1 MGKINLVGDK
11 PIWKFVLQ
19 YILIV
24 IGIMLYCFS
33 WSVFLVPAHIIGGG
47 VVGLATIVFYLTG
60 IPIGVTN
67 FAVNGILLIIGYRIL
82 GGKFGLNTII
92 GMVTASLSLILFQQ
106 ILEVQ
111 NMDCFKFENMELVTR
126 AILGGVVSGIG
137 IGICFING
145 GNSGGSDIIALIVT
159 KYRNV
164 SPGSVIL
171 IVDAFVIAST
181 LLVPDGLGVEG
192 MVYCYIVLVAFT
204 YTLDLVVEG
213 QKQTYQIT
221 IMSQLNEQ
229 IADAIGNEVKRGVT
243 LLNGWGW
250 YSKKDQKVLLVI
262 AQKKDRVE
270 IMRLVKTID
279 PNAFISVAKTQGV
292 YGKNFDTIK
301 HEL

>member
-11 PIWKFVLQ
+11 PIWRVVLQ
-19 YILIV
+19 YLLIV
-24 IGIMLYCFS
+24 IGIMMYCFS
-33 WSVFLVPAHIIGGG
+33 WSVFLVPTHIIGGG
-47 VVGLATIVFYLTG
+47 VVGLATIIFYLTG

-111 NMDCFKFENMELVTR
+111 NMDCFKFENMELVTK

-301 HEL
+301 H

>member
-1 MGKINLVGDK
+1 MNTLLSVKKRPVWKIVM
-11 PIWKFVLQ
+11 Q
-19 YILIV
+19 YLLIV
-24 IGIMLYCFS
+24 LGIMLYCFS
-33 WSVFLVPAHIIGGG
+33 WTVFLVPKHIIGGG
-47 VVGLATIVFYLTG
+47 VVGLATIVYYLTDFPMG
-60 IPIGVTN
+60 ITN
-67 FAVNGILLIIGYRIL
+67 FVVNGILLLIGYRIL

-92 GMVTASLSLILFQQ
+92 GMTTASLSLILFQQ
-106 ILEVQ
+106 VLDVN
-111 NMDCFKFENMELVTR
+111 NMEYFKFENMELFTR
-126 AILGGVVSGIG
+126 AVLGGALSGIG
-137 IGICFING
+137 IGICFVNG

-171 IVDAFVIAST
+171 VVDAIVIAGT
-181 LLVPDGLGVEG
+181 LLVPNGLGVEG
-192 MVYCYIVLVAFT
+192 MVYCYIVLITFT

-213 QKQTYQIT
+213 RKQTYQIT

-250 YSKKDQKVLLVI
+250 YTKKDQKVVLVI
-262 AQKKDRVE
+262 AQKKDKVE
-270 IMRLVKTID
+270 IMRLVKAID

-301 HEL
+301 N

>member
-1 MGKINLVGDK
+1 MNTLLSVKKRPVWKIVM
-11 PIWKFVLQ
+11 Q
-19 YILIV
+19 YLLIV
-24 IGIMLYCFS
+24 LGIMLYCFS
-33 WSVFLVPAHIIGGG
+33 WTVFLVPKHIIGGG
-47 VVGLATIVFYLTG
+47 VVGLATIVYYLTG
-60 IPIGVTN
+60 FPMGITN
-67 FAVNGILLIIGYRIL
+67 FVVNGILLLIGYRIL

-92 GMVTASLSLILFQQ
+92 GMTTASLSLILFQQ
-106 ILEVQ
+106 VLDVN
-111 NMDCFKFENMELVTR
+111 NMEYFKFENMELFTR
-126 AILGGVVSGIG
+126 AVLGGALSGIG
-137 IGICFING
+137 IGICFVNG

-171 IVDAFVIAST
+171 VVDAIVIAGT
-181 LLVPDGLGVEG
+181 LLVPNGLGVEG
-192 MVYCYIVLVAFT
+192 MVYCYIVLITFT

-213 QKQTYQIT
+213 RKQTYQIT

-250 YSKKDQKVLLVI
+250 YTKKDQKVVLVI
-262 AQKKDRVE
+262 AQKKDKVE
-270 IMRLVKTID
+270 IMRLVKAID

-301 HEL
+301 N

>member
-1 MGKINLVGDK
+1 MANLNLVTKK
-11 PIWKFVLQ
+11 PIWKIILQ
-19 YILIV
+19 YLLIV
-24 IGIMLYCFS
+24 IGIMMYCFS
-33 WSVFLVPAHIIGGG
+33 WSVFLVPSHIIGGG

-111 NMDCFKFENMELVTR
+111 NMDCFKFENMELVTK
-126 AILGGVVSGIG
+126 AILGGVVSGVG

-181 LLVPDGLGVEG
+181 LLVPDGLGLEG

-279 PNAFISVAKTQGV
+279 PNAFISIAKTQGV

-301 HEL
+301 H

>member
-1 MGKINLVGDK
+1 MNTLLSVKKRPVWKIVMQYLF
-11 PIWKFVLQ
+11 IVL
-19 YILIV
+19 
-24 IGIMLYCFS
+24 GIMLYCFS
-33 WSVFLVPAHIIGGG
+33 WTVFLVPKHIIGGG
-47 VVGLATIVFYLTG
+47 VVGLATIVYYLTG
-60 IPIGVTN
+60 FPMGITN
-67 FAVNGILLIIGYRIL
+67 FVVNGILLIIGYRIL

-92 GMVTASLSLILFQQ
+92 GMTTASLSLILFQQ
-106 ILEVQ
+106 VLEVN
-111 NMDCFKFENMELVTR
+111 NMEYFKFENMELFTR
-126 AILGGVVSGIG
+126 AVLGGALSGIG
-137 IGICFING
+137 IGICFVNG

-171 IVDAFVIAST
+171 VVDAIVIAGT
-181 LLVPDGLGVEG
+181 LLVPNGLGVEG
-192 MVYCYIVLVAFT
+192 MVYCYIVLVTFT

-213 QKQTYQIT
+213 RKQTYQIT

-250 YSKKDQKVLLVI
+250 YTKKDQKVLLVI
-262 AQKKDRVE
+262 AQKKDKVE
-270 IMRLVKTID
+270 IMRLVTAID

-301 HEL
+301 N

>member
-1 MGKINLVGDK
+1 MNTLLSVKKRPVWKIVMQYLF
-11 PIWKFVLQ
+11 IVL
-19 YILIV
+19 
-24 IGIMLYCFS
+24 GIMLYCFS
-33 WSVFLVPAHIIGGG
+33 WTVFLVPKHIIGGG
-47 VVGLATIVFYLTG
+47 VVGLATIVYYLTG
-60 IPIGVTN
+60 FPMGITN
-67 FAVNGILLIIGYRIL
+67 FVVNGILLIIGYRIL

-92 GMVTASLSLILFQQ
+92 GMTTASLSLILFQQ
-106 ILEVQ
+106 VLDVN
-111 NMDCFKFENMELVTR
+111 NMEYFKFENMELFTR
-126 AILGGVVSGIG
+126 AVLGGALSGIG
-137 IGICFING
+137 IGICFVNG

-171 IVDAFVIAST
+171 VVDAIVIAGT
-181 LLVPDGLGVEG
+181 LLVPNGLGVEG
-192 MVYCYIVLVAFT
+192 MVYCYIVLVTFT

-213 QKQTYQIT
+213 RKQTYQIT

-250 YSKKDQKVLLVI
+250 YTKKDQKVLLVI
-262 AQKKDRVE
+262 AQKKDKVE
-270 IMRLVKTID
+270 IMRLVKAID

-301 HEL
+301 N

>member
-1 MGKINLVGDK
+1 MNTLLSVKKRPVWKIVM
-11 PIWKFVLQ
+11 Q
-19 YILIV
+19 YLLIV
-24 IGIMLYCFS
+24 LGIMLYCFS
-33 WSVFLVPAHIIGGG
+33 WTVFLVPKHIIGGG
-47 VVGLATIVFYLTG
+47 VVGLATIVYYLTG
-60 IPIGVTN
+60 FPMGITN
-67 FAVNGILLIIGYRIL
+67 FVVNGILLLIGYRIL

-92 GMVTASLSLILFQQ
+92 GMTTASLSLILFQQ
-106 ILEVQ
+106 VLDVNSMEY
-111 NMDCFKFENMELVTR
+111 FKFENMELFTR
-126 AILGGVVSGIG
+126 AVLGGALSGIG
-137 IGICFING
+137 IGICFVNG

-171 IVDAFVIAST
+171 VVDAIVIAGT
-181 LLVPDGLGVEG
+181 LLVPNGLGVEG
-192 MVYCYIVLVAFT
+192 MVYCYIVLITFT

-213 QKQTYQIT
+213 RKQTYQIT

-250 YSKKDQKVLLVI
+250 YTKKDQKVVLVI
-262 AQKKDRVE
+262 AQKKDKVE
-270 IMRLVKTID
+270 IMRLVKAID

-301 HEL
+301 N

>member
-1 MGKINLVGDK
+1 MGKINPVGDK

-301 HEL
+301 H

>member
-1 MGKINLVGDK
+1 MNTLLSVKKRPVWKIVMQYLF
-11 PIWKFVLQ
+11 IVL
-19 YILIV
+19 
-24 IGIMLYCFS
+24 GIMLYCFS
-33 WSVFLVPAHIIGGG
+33 WTVFLVPKHIIGGG
-47 VVGLATIVFYLTG
+47 VVGLATIVYYLTG
-60 IPIGVTN
+60 FPMGITN
-67 FAVNGILLIIGYRIL
+67 FVVNGILLIIGYRIL

-92 GMVTASLSLILFQQ
+92 GMTTASLSLILFQQ
-106 ILEVQ
+106 VLEVN
-111 NMDCFKFENMELVTR
+111 NMEYFKFENMELFTR
-126 AILGGVVSGIG
+126 AVLGGALSGIG
-137 IGICFING
+137 IGICFVNG

-171 IVDAFVIAST
+171 VVDAIVIAGT
-181 LLVPDGLGVEG
+181 LLVPNGLGVEG
-192 MVYCYIVLVAFT
+192 MVYCYIVLVTFT

-213 QKQTYQIT
+213 RKQTYQIT

-250 YSKKDQKVLLVI
+250 YTKKDQKVVLVI
-262 AQKKDRVE
+262 AQKKDKVE
-270 IMRLVKTID
+270 IMRLVKAID

-301 HEL
+301 N

>member
-1 MGKINLVGDK
+1 MNTLLSVKKRPVWKIVMQYLF
-11 PIWKFVLQ
+11 IVL
-19 YILIV
+19 
-24 IGIMLYCFS
+24 GIMLYCFS
-33 WSVFLVPAHIIGGG
+33 WTVFLVPKHIIGGG
-47 VVGLATIVFYLTG
+47 VVGLATIVYYLTG
-60 IPIGVTN
+60 FPMGITN
-67 FAVNGILLIIGYRIL
+67 FVVNGILLIIGYRIL

-92 GMVTASLSLILFQQ
+92 GMTTASLSLILFQQ
-106 ILEVQ
+106 VLEVN
-111 NMDCFKFENMELVTR
+111 NMEYFKFENMELFTR
-126 AILGGVVSGIG
+126 AVLGGALSGIG
-137 IGICFING
+137 IGICFVNG

-171 IVDAFVIAST
+171 VVDAIVIAGT
-181 LLVPDGLGVEG
+181 LLVPNGLGVEG
-192 MVYCYIVLVAFT
+192 MVYCYIVLVTFT

-213 QKQTYQIT
+213 RKQTYQIT

-250 YSKKDQKVLLVI
+250 STKKDQKVLLVI
-262 AQKKDRVE
+262 AQKKDKVE
-270 IMRLVKTID
+270 IMRLVKAID

-301 HEL
+301 N

>member
-11 PIWKFVLQ
+11 PIWRVVLQ
-19 YILIV
+19 YLLIV
-24 IGIMLYCFS
+24 IGIMMYCFS
-33 WSVFLVPAHIIGGG
+33 WSVFLVPTHIIGGG
-47 VVGLATIVFYLTG
+47 VVGLATIIFYLTG

-301 HEL
+301 H

>member
-1 MGKINLVGDK
+1 MTNLNLVTKK
-11 PIWKFVLQ
+11 PIWKIVFQ
-19 YILIV
+19 YLLIV
-24 IGIMLYCFS
+24 IGIMMYCFS
-33 WSVFLVPAHIIGGG
+33 WSVFLVPSHIIGGG
-47 VVGLATIVFYLTG
+47 VVGLATIIFYLTG

-111 NMDCFKFENMELVTR
+111 NMDCFKFENMELVTK
-126 AILGGVVSGIG
+126 AILGGVVSGVG

-279 PNAFISVAKTQGV
+279 PNAFISIAKTQGV

-301 HEL
+301 H

>member
-11 PIWKFVLQ
+11 PIWRVVLQ
-19 YILIV
+19 YLLIV
-24 IGIMLYCFS
+24 IGIMMYCFS
-33 WSVFLVPAHIIGGG
+33 WSVFLVPTHIIGGG
-47 VVGLATIVFYLTG
+47 VVGLATIIFYLTG

-111 NMDCFKFENMELVTR
+111 NMDCFKFENMELVTK
-126 AILGGVVSGIG
+126 AILGGVVSGLG

-301 HEL
+301 H

>member
-1 MGKINLVGDK
+1 MNTLLSVKKRPVWKIVMQYLF
-11 PIWKFVLQ
+11 IVL
-19 YILIV
+19 
-24 IGIMLYCFS
+24 GIMLYCFS
-33 WSVFLVPAHIIGGG
+33 WTVFLVPKHIIGGG
-47 VVGLATIVFYLTG
+47 VVGLATIVYYLTG
-60 IPIGVTN
+60 FPMGITN
-67 FAVNGILLIIGYRIL
+67 FVVNGILLIIGYRIL

-92 GMVTASLSLILFQQ
+92 GMTTASLSLILFQQ
-106 ILEVQ
+106 VLEVN
-111 NMDCFKFENMELVTR
+111 NMEYFKFENMELFTR
-126 AILGGVVSGIG
+126 AVLGGALSGIG
-137 IGICFING
+137 IGICFVNG

-171 IVDAFVIAST
+171 VVDAIVIAGT
-181 LLVPDGLGVEG
+181 LLVPNGLGVEG
-192 MVYCYIVLVAFT
+192 MVYCYIVLVTFT

-213 QKQTYQIT
+213 RKQTYQIT

-250 YSKKDQKVLLVI
+250 YTKKDQKVLLVI
-262 AQKKDRVE
+262 AQKKDKVE
-270 IMRLVKTID
+270 IMRLVKAIA

-301 HEL
+301 N

>member
-279 PNAFISVAKTQGV
+279 PNAFISIAKTQGV

-301 HEL
+301 H

>member
-1 MGKINLVGDK
+1 MNTLLSVKKRPVWKIVMQYLF
-11 PIWKFVLQ
+11 IVL
-19 YILIV
+19 
-24 IGIMLYCFS
+24 GIMLYCFS
-33 WSVFLVPAHIIGGG
+33 WTVFLVPKHIIGGC
-47 VVGLATIVFYLTG
+47 VVGLATIVYYLTG
-60 IPIGVTN
+60 FPMGITN
-67 FAVNGILLIIGYRIL
+67 FVVNGILLIIGYRIL

-92 GMVTASLSLILFQQ
+92 GMTTASLSLILFQQ
-106 ILEVQ
+106 VLDVN
-111 NMDCFKFENMELVTR
+111 NMEYFKFENMELFTR
-126 AILGGVVSGIG
+126 AVLGGALSGIG
-137 IGICFING
+137 IGICFVNG

-171 IVDAFVIAST
+171 VVDAIVIAGT
-181 LLVPDGLGVEG
+181 LLVPNGLGVEG
-192 MVYCYIVLVAFT
+192 MVYCYIVLVTFT

-213 QKQTYQIT
+213 RKQTYQIT

-250 YSKKDQKVLLVI
+250 YTKKDQKVLLVI
-262 AQKKDRVE
+262 AQKKDKVE
-270 IMRLVKTID
+270 IMRLVKAID

-301 HEL
+301 N

>member
-1 MGKINLVGDK
+1 MNTLLSVKKRPVWKIVMQYLF
-11 PIWKFVLQ
+11 IVL
-19 YILIV
+19 
-24 IGIMLYCFS
+24 GIMLYCFS
-33 WSVFLVPAHIIGGG
+33 WMVFLVPKHIIGGG
-47 VVGLATIVFYLTG
+47 VVGLATIVYYLTG
-60 IPIGVTN
+60 FPMGITN
-67 FAVNGILLIIGYRIL
+67 FVVNGILLIIGYRIL

-92 GMVTASLSLILFQQ
+92 GMTTASLSLILFQQ
-106 ILEVQ
+106 ILEVN
-111 NMDCFKFENMELVTR
+111 NMEYFKFENMELFTR
-126 AILGGVVSGIG
+126 AVLGGALSGIG
-137 IGICFING
+137 IGICFVNG

-171 IVDAFVIAST
+171 VVDAIVIAGT
-181 LLVPDGLGVEG
+181 LLVPNGLGVEG
-192 MVYCYIVLVAFT
+192 MVYCYIVLVTFT

-213 QKQTYQIT
+213 RKQTYQIT

-250 YSKKDQKVLLVI
+250 YTKKDQKVLLVI
-262 AQKKDRVE
+262 AQKKDKVE
-270 IMRLVKTID
+270 IMRLVKAID

-301 HEL
+301 N

>member
-1 MGKINLVGDK
+1 MANLNLVTKK
-11 PIWKFVLQ
+11 PIWKIVLQ
-19 YILIV
+19 YLLIV
-24 IGIMLYCFS
+24 IGIMMYCFS
-33 WSVFLVPAHIIGGG
+33 WSVFLVPSHIIGGG
-47 VVGLATIVFYLTG
+47 VVGLATIVYYLTG

-111 NMDCFKFENMELVTR
+111 NMDCFKFENMELVTK
-126 AILGGVVSGIG
+126 AILGGVVSGVG

-181 LLVPDGLGVEG
+181 LLVPDGLGLEG

-279 PNAFISVAKTQGV
+279 PNAFISIAKTQGV

-301 HEL
+301 H

>member
-47 VVGLATIVFYLTG
+47 VVGLATIVYYLTS

-301 HEL
+301 H

>member
-221 IMSQLNEQ
+221 IMSQLNEE

-301 HEL
+301 H

>member
-47 VVGLATIVFYLTG
+47 VVGLATIVYYLTG

-82 GGKFGLNTII
+82 GGKFGVNTII

-301 HEL
+301 H

>member
-1 MGKINLVGDK
+1 MTNLNLVTKK
-11 PIWKFVLQ
+11 PIWKIVLQ
-19 YILIV
+19 YLLIV
-24 IGIMLYCFS
+24 IGIMMYCFS
-33 WSVFLVPAHIIGGG
+33 WSVFLVPSHIIGGG
-47 VVGLATIVFYLTG
+47 VVGLATIVYYLTG

-82 GGKFGLNTII
+82 GGKFGLNTVI
-92 GMVTASLSLILFQQ
+92 GMATASLSLILFQQ
-106 ILEVQ
+106 VLEVQ

-301 HEL
+301 H

>member
-47 VVGLATIVFYLTG
+47 VVGLATIVFYLTS

-67 FAVNGILLIIGYRIL
+67 FVVNGILLIIGYRIL

-111 NMDCFKFENMELVTR
+111 NMDCFKFEIMELVTR

-301 HEL
+301 H

>member
-1 MGKINLVGDK
+1 MNTLLSVKKRPV
-11 PIWKFVLQ
+11 WKSVMQYLFIVL
-19 YILIV
+19 
-24 IGIMLYCFS
+24 GIMLYCFS
-33 WSVFLVPAHIIGGG
+33 WTVFLVPKHIIGGG
-47 VVGLATIVFYLTG
+47 VVGLATIVYYLTG
-60 IPIGVTN
+60 FPMGITN
-67 FAVNGILLIIGYRIL
+67 FVVNGILLIIGYRIL

-92 GMVTASLSLILFQQ
+92 GMTTASLSLILFQQ
-106 ILEVQ
+106 VLDVN
-111 NMDCFKFENMELVTR
+111 NMEYFKFENMELFTR
-126 AILGGVVSGIG
+126 AVLGGALSGIG
-137 IGICFING
+137 IGICFVNG

-171 IVDAFVIAST
+171 VVDAIVIAGT
-181 LLVPDGLGVEG
+181 LLVPNGLGVEG
-192 MVYCYIVLVAFT
+192 MVYCYIVLVTFT

-213 QKQTYQIT
+213 RKQTYQIT

-250 YSKKDQKVLLVI
+250 YTKKDQKVLLVI
-262 AQKKDRVE
+262 AQKKDKVE
-270 IMRLVKTID
+270 IMRLVKAID

-301 HEL
+301 N

>member
-1 MGKINLVGDK
+1 MNTLLSVNKRPVWKIVMQYLF
-11 PIWKFVLQ
+11 IVL
-19 YILIV
+19 
-24 IGIMLYCFS
+24 GIMLYCFS
-33 WSVFLVPAHIIGGG
+33 WTVFLVPKHIIGGG
-47 VVGLATIVFYLTG
+47 VVGLATIVYYLTG
-60 IPIGVTN
+60 FPMGITN
-67 FAVNGILLIIGYRIL
+67 FVVNGILLIIGYRIL

-92 GMVTASLSLILFQQ
+92 GMTTASLSLILFQQ
-106 ILEVQ
+106 VLDVN
-111 NMDCFKFENMELVTR
+111 NMEYFKFENMELFTR
-126 AILGGVVSGIG
+126 AVLGGALSGIG
-137 IGICFING
+137 IGICFVNG

-171 IVDAFVIAST
+171 VVDAIVIAGT
-181 LLVPDGLGVEG
+181 LLVPNGLGVEG
-192 MVYCYIVLVAFT
+192 MVYCYIVLVTFT

-213 QKQTYQIT
+213 RKQTYQIT

-250 YSKKDQKVLLVI
+250 YTKKDQKVLLVI
-262 AQKKDRVE
+262 AQKKDKVE
-270 IMRLVKTID
+270 IMRLVKAID

-301 HEL
+301 N

>member
-292 YGKNFDTIK
+292 
-301 HEL
+301 

>member
-1 MGKINLVGDK
+1 MNTLLSVKKRPVWKIVMQYLF
-11 PIWKFVLQ
+11 IVL
-19 YILIV
+19 
-24 IGIMLYCFS
+24 GIMLYCFS
-33 WSVFLVPAHIIGGG
+33 WTVFLVPKHIIGGG
-47 VVGLATIVFYLTG
+47 VVGLATIVYYLTG
-60 IPIGVTN
+60 FPMGITN
-67 FAVNGILLIIGYRIL
+67 FVVNGILLIIGYRIL

-92 GMVTASLSLILFQQ
+92 GMTTASLSLILFQQ
-106 ILEVQ
+106 VLEVN
-111 NMDCFKFENMELVTR
+111 NMEYFKFENMELFTR
-126 AILGGVVSGIG
+126 AVLGGALSGIG
-137 IGICFING
+137 IGICFVNG

-171 IVDAFVIAST
+171 VVDAIVIAGT
-181 LLVPDGLGVEG
+181 LLVPNGLGVEG
-192 MVYCYIVLVAFT
+192 MVYCYIVLVTFT

-213 QKQTYQIT
+213 RKQTYQIT

-250 YSKKDQKVLLVI
+250 YTKKDQKVLLVI
-262 AQKKDRVE
+262 AQKKEKVE
-270 IMRLVKTID
+270 IMRLVKAID

-301 HEL
+301 N

>member
-1 MGKINLVGDK
+1 MANLNLVTKK
-11 PIWKFVLQ
+11 PIWKIVLQ
-19 YILIV
+19 YLLIV
-24 IGIMLYCFS
+24 IGIMMYCFS
-33 WSVFLVPAHIIGGG
+33 WSVFLVPSHIIGGG
-47 VVGLATIVFYLTG
+47 VVGLATIIFYLTD

-111 NMDCFKFENMELVTR
+111 NMDCFKFENMELVTK
-126 AILGGVVSGIG
+126 AILGGVVSGVG

-181 LLVPDGLGVEG
+181 LLVPDGLGLEG

-270 IMRLVKTID
+270 IMRLVKAID
-279 PNAFISVAKTQGV
+279 PNAFISIAKTQGV

-301 HEL
+301 H

>member
-1 MGKINLVGDK
+1 MNTLLSVKKRPVWKIVMQYLF
-11 PIWKFVLQ
+11 IVL
-19 YILIV
+19 
-24 IGIMLYCFS
+24 GIMLYCFS
-33 WSVFLVPAHIIGGG
+33 WTVFLVPKHIIGGG
-47 VVGLATIVFYLTG
+47 VVGLATIVYYLTG
-60 IPIGVTN
+60 FPMGITN
-67 FAVNGILLIIGYRIL
+67 FVVNGILLIIGYRIL

-92 GMVTASLSLILFQQ
+92 GMTTASLSLILFQQ
-106 ILEVQ
+106 VLDVN
-111 NMDCFKFENMELVTR
+111 NMEYFKFENMELFTR
-126 AILGGVVSGIG
+126 AVLGGALSGIG
-137 IGICFING
+137 IGICFVNG

-171 IVDAFVIAST
+171 VVDAIVIAGT
-181 LLVPDGLGVEG
+181 LLVPNGLGVEG
-192 MVYCYIVLVAFT
+192 MVYCYIVLITFT

-213 QKQTYQIT
+213 RKQTYQIT

-250 YSKKDQKVLLVI
+250 YTKKDQKVVLVI
-262 AQKKDRVE
+262 AQKKDKVE
-270 IMRLVKTID
+270 IMRLVKAID

-301 HEL
+301 N